1 MWSFAWYDTI
11 QNSLILCRDRFGEK
25 PLFVWKQKNGIYF
38 GSELNSLFIY
48 AGFKAQVNRRMLAR
62 YLYEG
67 YRSMHRDVNT
77 FFEGINQVESGSYL
91 SMRSLNVQESTKYW
105 EPNWNKSQE
114 LSRTESIDLVREA
127 MINAVKLRLRADV
140 PIAFCM
146 SGGIDSNSLI
156 GIAKNC
162 LNYEPHGFT
171 LIGSDKR
178 YQEEG
183 MVDIMAKNCGIKNTK
198 IELSSEGSFG
208 KLKDLVSLKCQ
219 PVATISYFIHW
230 QMMQLIS
237 QMGYKVSISG
247 TGADEIF
254 SGYYDHHLLYL
265 ASISQG
271 TDFHVNSVNNWKKY
285 VKPQVRNELL
295 RNPYKYC
302 VDPEARNH
310 IYADSMMFVTEEGKK
325 LLNGFS
331 EVKYT
336 DDLMRNRMLNE
347 LFHESVPVMLQEDDF
362 NSMYYSIENRSPF
375 LDRKLVEGVYGSVP
389 TIRLIEDGKAKFIL
403 REAMRG
409 IVPEQI
415 INNRKKIG
423 FNADIN
429 DILDFGNDRELWE
442 YLNEDSEIYN
452 LVDKTSVQAL
462 AVQSTKSNADSKFLF
477 SVLCTKL
484 FLDFGA

>member
-1 MWSFAWYDTI
+1 
-11 QNSLILCRDRFGEK
+11 
-25 PLFVWKQKNGIYF
+25 
-38 GSELNSLFIY
+38 
-48 AGFKAQVNRRMLAR
+48 
-62 YLYEG
+62 
-67 YRSMHRDVNT
+67 
-77 FFEGINQVESGSYL
+77 
-91 SMRSLNVQESTKYW
+91 
-105 EPNWNKSQE
+105 
-114 LSRTESIDLVREA
+114 
-127 MINAVKLRLRADV
+127 
-140 PIAFCM
+140 
-146 SGGIDSNSLI
+146 
-156 GIAKNC
+156 
-162 LNYEPHGFT
+162 
-171 LIGSDKR
+171 
-178 YQEEG
+178 
-183 MVDIMAKNCGIKNTK
+183 
-198 IELSSEGSFG
+198 
-208 KLKDLVSLKCQ
+208 
-219 PVATISYFIHW
+219 
-230 QMMQLIS
+230 
-237 QMGYKVSISG
+237 
-247 TGADEIF
+247 
-254 SGYYDHHLLYL
+254 
-265 ASISQG
+265 
-271 TDFHVNSVNNWKKY
+271 
-285 VKPQVRNELL
+285 
-295 RNPYKYC
+295 
-302 VDPEARNH
+302 
-310 IYADSMMFVTEEGKK
+310 MMFVTEEGKK